1 MVLKNNYLGFDI
13 GTDSVGWAVSDS
25 EYKILR
31 YKGNM
36 MWGVNLFDA
45 ASQAAERRGFRTARR
60 RLNRKKQRL
69 SILKDFFCDEI
80 SKVDEKFFDR
90 LLESSLMPEDCEN
103 RKYNIFFDDKDYTDK
118 EYNKQYPTIHHL
130 ICELMDNPEPHDV
143 RLVYLACA
151 YILGHRG
158 HFLSEVDKDKISDVL
173 EFKPLAD
180 EFFEYFTS
188 LETDAPFEQND
199 DVFSEIL
206 KMKKGVSVKE
216 AEFKTRFFNGKK
228 ISQPEEYPVEISVLV
243 KFICGGTIALSKL
256 FMNESYEELENN
268 KVTVSS
274 ADFSDKLETLANDL
288 EESDT
293 QLLLIV
299 KKLHDWSLLVDILN
313 GESEISK
320 AKKKVYETHQK
331 DLADLKMLCR
341 KYLSKNDNNEIFR
354 LQNDKPNY
362 VKYTKNIKSAITP
375 KKPEKYSSCNQE
387 DFCKFVKGYIS
398 KITPDENDTEIYN
411 RVMEK
416 LETNTL
422 CPKQVTSDN
431 RVIPYQL
438 YYYEL
443 KKILD
448 NASRYLDFLNV
459 ADEYGTVRDKIL
471 QTMLFKIPYYV
482 GPLVSSDKS
491 EFAWFERKAEGK
503 ITPWN
508 FEEKVDL
515 DKSEDKFIYN
525 MTAKCSYLVEEDVLP
540 KNSLLYCEYTVLN
553 EINNLKINGEE
564 IPVVAKQSIYEKL
577 FKEKRKV
584 SVKMIKDLLKI
595 ENYFD
600 DKKDNLSGID
610 TTIKSSLKSYHDFK
624 RLLNA
629 GVLNESDVESII
641 VRLTVSTDKPRIKK
655 WIKENYPQI
664 PKEDVNYIAG
674 LNYNDYGRLSEKL
687 LTGIFETDKKTGE
700 TTGENII
707 TKMYNTNMNLM
718 QILADDMGYKHV
730 IDAINKEYYSVHP
743 KKLDEKLKA
752 MYIPNAVRRSVLRT
766 LDVAKELKKVLKEPP
781 AKIFIE
787 MARGEGETK
796 KGSRTKPR
804 REKLK
809 EQFRNAKSFVS
820 AEEIKALENRL
831 EGLSDSELR
840 SEKYYLYFNQ
850 FGRSM
855 YSGKPINFEELGVS
869 KLYDIDH
876 IYPQSKV
883 KDDSIDNKVLCL
895 SEENGFK
902 KDNYPVPDTFRK
914 EMSAF
919 WKNLFDKE
927 IISEKKYNRL
937 TRATRFTN
945 DELSGFINRQL
956 VETRHSTKAVAQLLG
971 EIFPESE
978 IVYVKAG
985 LASEF
990 RHEYELLKCREIND
1004 LHHAKD
1010 AYLNIVMGNVHD
1022 VKYTKNPMNIINR
1035 GEQYSLKLKSLLGH
1049 NIERNGVKAWH
1060 PETSF
1065 KTVREMMSKNSIR
1078 YVKYSYVKKGGYFDQ
1093 MPLSAKDGLVPMKN
1107 GRLTSKYGGYA
1118 NPTASHFALVNVKN
1132 IGNVFIPVE
1141 VISMKNYI
1149 SDVEFARK
1157 YAYDMLSVILSEKLF
1172 ASVCESD
1179 ISFPLNK
1186 RIIKLKTMLE
1196 ADGFR
1201 FNLCSKSDKG
1211 KYITISSAVPVVM
1224 DRKYEDYAK
1233 RISSFNEKR
1242 RTMKLEVSE
1251 SDKITKEENLEL
1263 YDLYTKK
1270 CFTKP
1275 FCLWKT
1281 FEGAG
1286 KTLENGRD
1294 KFMSLSVDEQVT
1306 ALMSVTSILKTGR
1319 STACDLSAVGGVKM
1333 ACVSKFNA
1341 IINNNKDFSSIRIV
1355 DQSPTGLIEKYSDN
1369 LITEV

>member
-1 MVLKNNYLGFDI
+1 MANFIGLDI
-13 GTDSVGWAVSDS
+13 GTDSVGWAVSNS

-31 YKGNM
+31 YKGNL

-45 ASQAAERRGFRTARR
+45 ASQASERRGFRTARR

-69 SILKDFFCDEI
+69 CILKDFFCDEI
-80 SKVDEKFFDR
+80 KKVDEKFFDR

-103 RKYNIFFDDKDYTDK
+103 RKYNIFFDDDGYTDK
-118 EYNKQYPTIHHL
+118 EYYDAFPTIHHL
-130 ICELMDNPEPHDV
+130 ICELMDNPKPHDV

-158 HFLSEVDKDKISDVL
+158 HFLSEIDKDNIEEVTD
-173 EFKPLAD
+173 FKPLAD
-180 EFFEYFTS
+180 EFFEYFNS
-188 LETDAPFEQND
+188 LETDAPFERND

-206 KMKKGVSVKE
+206 KMRKGVSVKE
-216 AEFKTRFFNGKK
+216 TEFKAKFFNGKK
-228 ISQPEEYPVEISVLV
+228 ISQPEEYPIDIALLV
-243 KFICGGTIALSKL
+243 KLICGGTISLSKL
-256 FMNESYEELENN
+256 FFNEDYEELENN

-274 ADFSDKLETLANDL
+274 ADFSDKLEALANDL

-299 KKLHDWSLLVDILN
+299 KKLHDWSLLVDILD
-313 GESEISK
+313 GENEISK

-331 DLADLKMLCR
+331 DLADLKALCRNR
-341 KYLSKNDNNEIFR
+341 KYLSLDDYKEIFR
-354 LQNDKPNY
+354 NQNDKPNY
-362 VKYTKNIKSAITP
+362 VKYTKNVKNAITS

-398 KITPDENDTEIYN
+398 KITPDENDKDVYN

-416 LETNTL
+416 LESNTL

-448 NASRYLDFLNV
+448 NACCYLDFLNV
-459 ADEYGTVRDKIL
+459 ADEYGAVKDKIL

-508 FEEKVDL
+508 FEDKVDL
-515 DKSEDKFIYN
+515 DKSEEKFIRK
-525 MTAKCSYLVEEDVLP
+525 MTSKCTYLVEEDVLP
-540 KNSLLYCEYTVLN
+540 KNSLLYCKFMVLN
-553 EINNLKINGEE
+553 EINNLKINGED
-564 IPVVAKQSIYEKL
+564 IPVLAKQSIYEKL
-577 FKEKRKV
+577 FKQKRKI

-595 ENYFD
+595 ENCFD

-624 RLLNA
+624 KLLTS
-629 GVLNESDVESII
+629 GVLSEGDVENII
-641 VRLTVSTDKPRIKK
+641 VRLTVSTDKTRIKK

-664 PKEDVNYIAG
+664 SKEDVNYIAG
-674 LNYNDYGRLSEKL
+674 LNYNDYGRLSERL

-707 TKMYNTNMNLM
+707 TKMYNTNLNLM

-752 MYIPNAVRRSVLRT
+752 MYIPNAVRRSVIRT

-796 KGSRTKPR
+796 KGSRTKSR

-809 EQFRNAKSFVS
+809 EQLKHAKSFVS
-820 AEEIKALENRL
+820 ADEIKALDERL
-831 EGLSDSELR
+831 NKLTDSELR

-855 YSGKPINFEELGVS
+855 YSDKPINFEELGES
-869 KLYDIDH
+869 KLYDVDH

-883 KDDSIDNKVLCL
+883 KDDSIDNKVLVL

-902 KDNYPVPDTFRK
+902 GDKYPVPETFRNK
-914 EMSAF
+914 MSAI

-937 TRATRFTN
+937 IRATRFTN

-956 VETRHSTKAVAQLLG
+956 VETRQSTKAVAQLLG
-971 EIFPESE
+971 EIFPDSE

-990 RHEYELLKCREIND
+990 RHEYDMLKCREIND

-1049 NIERNGVKAWH
+1049 EIERNGVKAWT
-1060 PETSF
+1060 PDISF
-1065 KTVREMMSKNSIR
+1065 ATVRKMMSKNSIR

-1093 MPLSAKDGLVPMKN
+1093 MPLSAKDGLVPMKK

-1157 YAYDMLSVILSEKLF
+1157 YAYDMLEIILSEKLF

-1179 ISFPLNK
+1179 ITFPLNK
-1186 RIIKLKTMLE
+1186 RIIKANTMLE

-1201 FNLCSKSDKG
+1201 FNLCGKSNKG

-1242 RTMKLEVSE
+1242 KTMKLEVSE

-1286 KTLENGRD
+1286 KILENGRD

-1306 ALMSVTSILKTGR
+1306 ALMSVMSILKTGR
-1319 STACDLSAVGGVKM
+1319 SSDLNLEAIGGKSSACKSN
-1333 ACVSKFNA
+1333 FNA